1 MISGKK
7 PHGYT
12 IIEVMIVLLI
22 TGVLLTSVGGTLRGR
37 QQQSQFTAG
46 VREFE
51 ANLNTEINEVAS
63 GQYPGNGNWK
73 CEATGSGVRWTESP
87 SEQGTNIGCTFL
99 GKVFH
104 PYTNGTYDIYNIAAL
119 RQNPIDGREVKNLTE
134 AKPSIVAKNTPT
146 DLSRPEG
153 RETSKIPYGL
163 VVKKIVLTPETP
175 ESVSPITVP
184 GIAFVT
190 TLGNYVSNTNDLVS
204 ASQSVDV
211 MPVCTSGLSGGAK
224 SCSSGVLDLDN
235 NPLDIISFSNA
246 FSNYYLQDSLR
257 NPQKIVIC
265 IAKSQSDTNSSAAII
280 LGKNNS
286 KLSTEVTFN
295 PSGAGC

>member
-22 TGVLLTSVGGTLRGR
+22 TGVLLTTVGGTLRGR

-63 GQYPGNGNWK
+63 GQYPGNTTWTCK
-73 CEATGSGVRWTESP
+73 LSGSGELEWQFIS
-87 SEQGTNIGCTFL
+87 SDQGTNTACMFI
-99 GKVFH
+99 GKVLH
-104 PYTNGTYDIYNIAAL
+104 PYVDGSYDIYNIAAL
-119 RQNPIDGREVKNLTE
+119 RKNGDNEVTDLAG
-134 AKPSIVAKNTPT
+134 AKPSIVARKDASETGI
-146 DLSRPEG
+146 PES
-153 RETSKIPYGL
+153 RETSKLPYGL
-163 VVKKIVLTPETP
+163 VIKQLKLTPETGG
-175 ESVSPITVP
+175 VINVP
-184 GIAFVT
+184 AIAFVV
-190 TLGNYVSNTNDLVS
+190 TLGNYAAGSQADLVS
-204 ASQSVDV
+204 SSQSVDV
-211 MPVCTSGLSGGAK
+211 IPVCNSGLTGSGQ
-224 SCSSGVLDLDN
+224 SCSTSDNLDTSATNITNISEGVKN
-235 NPLDIISFSNA
+235 NLKNT
-246 FSNYYLQDSLR
+246 LR
-257 NPQKIVIC
+257 KPKQIVIC
-265 IAKSQSDTNSSAAII
+265 LAKSQSDTNSSAAII

>member
-22 TGVLLTSVGGTLRGR
+22 TGVLLTTVGGTLRGR

-63 GQYPGNGNWK
+63 GQYPGNTTWTCK
-73 CEATGSGVRWTESP
+73 LSGSGELEWQFIS
-87 SEQGTNIGCTFL
+87 SDQGTNTACTFI
-99 GKVFH
+99 GKVLH
-104 PYTNGTYDIYNIAAL
+104 PYVDGSYDIYNIAAL
-119 RQNPIDGREVKNLTE
+119 RKNGDNEVTNLAS
-134 AKPSIVAKNTPT
+134 AKPSIVARKDASETGI
-146 DLSRPEG
+146 PES
-153 RETSKIPYGL
+153 RETAKLPYGL
-163 VVKKIVLTPETP
+163 VIKQLKLTPETGA
-175 ESVSPITVP
+175 VINVP
-184 GIAFVT
+184 AIAFVV
-190 TLGNYVSNTNDLVS
+190 TLGNYAVGSPDLVS
-204 ASQSVDV
+204 SSQSVDV
-211 MPVCTSGLSGGAK
+211 MPVCDNGLAPSQK
-224 SCSSGVLDLDN
+224 SCFLTDNLDTSATNITNISDGVKN
-235 NPLDIISFSNA
+235 NLKDT
-246 FSNYYLQDSLR
+246 LR
-257 NPQKIVIC
+257 KPKQIVIC
-265 IAKSQSDTNSSAAII
+265 LAKSQSDTNSSAAII